1 MRKAGILFPVFS
13 LPSKYG
19 IGTFGKESY
28 RFVDFLKQS
37 GQSIWQILPLGPTG
51 YGDSPYQSFSSFA
64 GNPYFID
71 LETLIADGLLTK
83 AECDEIQFG
92 DNAEDIDYEKLYFGR
107 FKLYAKAYQRAK
119 QQGVTSS
126 KKYKTFV
133 KDNAYWLDD
142 YALYMAVKDSFG
154 GINFME
160 WDDEIR
166 LRDKKAVAEYS
177 KALAEEIECYKFQQF
192 LFQVQWISLKK
203 YANKKGIEIIGDI
216 PIYVA
221 FDSADTWASPNLFQ
235 LDEKGYPIAVAGCPP
250 DCFTADGQLWGNPL
264 YKWAE
269 HKNSGYKW
277 WLDRMKRCFELYDI
291 VRIDHFRGF
300 DEYWAVPYGDKTA
313 VGGKWMKGPGYSLF
327 AAINKEFGTGRIIA
341 EDLGFIT
348 DSVRNLIRKCGYP
361 GMKILQFGFD
371 ESKTSEHLPHFC
383 DKNYV
388 VYTGT
393 HDNFT
398 LKAWID
404 QMDKESTKFAKKYL
418 GVKKRKQLLKGYLR
432 AAMQTSA
439 ETCVIPIQDYMGLG
453 NEARINA
460 PSTLGI
466 NWRWRITSDAFT
478 PELAKYIKSYSKN
491 YGRLVKK
498 EKKSKEE

>member
-1 MRKAGILFPVFS
+1 MRKAGILFPIFS
-13 LPSKYG
+13 LPSPYG

-28 RFVDFLKQS
+28 EFVDFLKEA
-37 GQSIWQILPLGPTG
+37 GQSLWQILPLGPTG

-71 LETLIADGLLTK
+71 LDTLINDGLLTRQ
-83 AECDEIQFG
+83 ECDTVDFG
-92 DNAEDIDYEKLYFGR
+92 SNPEDIDYEKLYFGR
-107 FKLYAKAYQRAK
+107 FKLYKKAMVRAK
-119 QQGVTSS
+119 EQGILSS
-126 KKYKTFV
+126 KKYKKFV
-133 KDNAYWLDD
+133 KDNSNWLED

-154 GINFME
+154 GVNFME
-160 WDDEIR
+160 WDEEIR
-166 LRDKKAVAEYS
+166 LREKKAIAKFS
-177 KALAEEIECYKFQQF
+177 KELSEEIECYKFQQF
-192 LFQVQWISLKK
+192 LFQNQWISLKK
-203 YANKKGIEIIGDI
+203 YANKKGIELIGDI

-221 FDSADTWASPNLFQ
+221 FDSADTWANPELFQ
-235 LDEKGYPIAVAGCPP
+235 LDSKGYPTAVAGCPP

-264 YKWAE
+264 YKWTE
-269 HKNSGYKW
+269 HKASGYKW

-313 VGGKWMKGPGYSLF
+313 VGGKWLKGPGYSLF
-327 AAINKEFGTGRIIA
+327 AAINKEFGAGRIIA

-348 DSVRNLIRKCGYP
+348 DSVRSLIKKCGYP
-361 GMKILQFGFD
+361 GMKILQFAFD
-371 ESKTSEHLPHFC
+371 ESGESEHLPHYC

-404 QMDKESTKFAKKYL
+404 QMDKPSVKCAKRYL
-418 GVKKRKQLLKGYLR
+418 GVKKRKQLHEAFIR
-432 AAMQTSA
+432 SAMSTSA
-439 ETCVIPIQDYMGLG
+439 ESCIIPIQDYMMLG

-466 NWRWRITSDAFT
+466 NWRWRIKAQDLS
-478 PELAKYIKSYSKN
+478 PELAKYIKKYAKV
-491 YGRLVKK
+491 YCRLVKK
-498 EKKSKEE
+498 SK

>member
-1 MRKAGILFPVFS
+1 MRKAGILFPIFS
-13 LPSKYG
+13 LPSPYG
-19 IGTFGKESY
+19 IGTFGKAAY
-28 RFVDFLKQS
+28 DFVDFLKKA
-37 GQSIWQILPLGPTG
+37 GQSLWQILPLGPTG

-71 LETLIADGLLTK
+71 LDKLIDEGLLTRS
-83 AECDEIQFG
+83 ECDLPDFG
-92 DNAEDIDYEKLYFGR
+92 NDPVDIDYEKLYFGR
-107 FKLYAKAYQRAK
+107 FKLYRKAYDRAK
-119 QQGVTSS
+119 KQGLLEE
-126 KKYKTFV
+126 KKYKSFIR
-133 KDNAYWLDD
+133 KNSYWLPD

-160 WDDEIR
+160 WDEDIR
-166 LRDKKAVAEYS
+166 RREKKAIAAY
-177 KALAEEIECYKFQQF
+177 KTKLAENIACYEFQQY
-192 LFQVQWISLKK
+192 LFSEQWSELKK

-221 FDSADTWASPNLFQ
+221 FDSADTWANPELFE
-235 LDEKGYPIAVAGCPP
+235 LDSKGFPTAVAGCPP

-264 YKWAE
+264 YRWKE
-269 HKNSGYKW
+269 HKATGYKW
-277 WLDRMKRCFELYDI
+277 WINRMKKCFELYDT

-313 VGGKWMKGPGYSLF
+313 VGGKWLKGPGYSLF
-327 AAINKEFGTGRIIA
+327 AAINKEFGSGRIIA

-348 DSVRNLIRKCGYP
+348 DSVRTLIAKCGYP
-361 GMKILQFGFD
+361 GMKILQFAFD
-371 ESKTSEHLPHFC
+371 AGGDSEHLPHYC
-383 DKNYV
+383 YRNYV

-404 QMDKESTKFAKKYL
+404 QLGKDDVKFAKKYL
-418 GVKKRKQLLKGYLR
+418 NVKKRKELPEAYLR
-432 AAMQTSA
+432 AAHQTAA
-439 ETCVIPIQDYMGLG
+439 ESCIIPIQDYMFLG

-466 NWRWRITSDAFT
+466 NWRWRMNEKDFTSD
-478 PELAKYIKSYSKN
+478 LAKYIKKFAKT
-491 YGRLVKK
+491 YGRIPRNPKK
-498 EKKSKEE
+498 K